1 MRDAQPDR
9 GVDVVVLEIGG
20 RDPCQVGGLP
30 GARQLAADLP
40 GVQADVDGLADSLT
54 LSPLT

>member
-9 GVDVVVLEIGG
+9 GVDVVVLQVGG
-20 RDPCQVGGLP
+20 RDPCHLGGLP

-40 GVQADVDGLADSLT
+40 GVQQMLMAGGL
-54 LSPLT
+54 P

>member
-9 GVDVVVLEIGG
+9 RVDVVVLQVGG
-20 RDPCQVGGLP
+20 RDPCHLGGLP

-40 GVQADVDGLADSLT
+40 GVQQMLMAGGL
-54 LSPLT
+54 P